1 MLLHN
6 HFVWFSVIVIKLV
19 QEDSMASYL
28 FLFTGINPSAPIL
41 LPKNGDFLLIFFL
54 FLEAD
59 PDFDIDQRETGE
71 VACEK
76 DRDYFHCRLNPLYT
90 LNCMM
95 SSVHLNFL
103 SFFLH
108 CAGSITIDFIAALHS
123 FFRVYCFNASQY
135 SRCLSSRIKQIRNN
149 WFIYLCE

>member
-59 PDFDIDQRETGE
+59 PDFDIDQRETGQWE
-71 VACEK
+71 RRSEGERERKSEWGCLWEGQ
-76 DRDYFHCRLNPLYT
+76 RLLPLQIKPVVHFE
-90 LNCMM
+90 LHDVI
-95 SSVHLNFL
+95 SSLEFSLFFPSLRRFNHDWFYRRSSLFL
-103 SFFLH
+103 SRL
-108 CAGSITIDFIAALHS
+108 L
-123 FFRVYCFNASQY
+123 
-135 SRCLSSRIKQIRNN
+135 L
-149 WFIYLCE
+149 